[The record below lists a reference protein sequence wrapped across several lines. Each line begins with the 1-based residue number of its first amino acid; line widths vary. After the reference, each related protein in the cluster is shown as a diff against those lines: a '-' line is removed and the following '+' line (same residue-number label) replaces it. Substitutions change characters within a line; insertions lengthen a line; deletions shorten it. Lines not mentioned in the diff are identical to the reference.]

1 MAGMVYCRKSVRLN
15 GSMLPMRQQDHGQ
28 GGNKLKTE
36 RETKMKLRIIRMTM
50 LCLAAAL
57 LTGCSIRVNWNRKE
71 PDSAELLANRVLIA
85 EPVAY
90 NPEGAYTV
98 TFRYEAGGFLQMDLS
113 RAYVAYDPFTVQD
126 QIDAIVGENT
136 ADIPPLPVD
145 AQQAIDEALE
155 ADRLQKI
162 AVISIETVDDQTL
175 RVSFTDR
182 DNPISG
188 REYYFIL
195 PDAGISGSVL
205 PEQAG

>member
-1 MAGMVYCRKSVRLN
+1 M
-15 GSMLPMRQQDHGQ
+15 
-28 GGNKLKTE
+28 
-36 RETKMKLRIIRMTM
+36 KMIKMIRMTT
-50 LCLAAAL
+50 LCLAAVLL
-57 LTGCSIRVNWNRKE
+57 LTGCGIRVNWNRKE
-71 PDSAELLANRVLIA
+71 PDTAELLANRVLIA

-98 TFRYEAGGFLQMDLS
+98 TFRYEAGGFLKMDLS
-113 RAYVAYDPFTVQD
+113 RAYVAYNPLTVQD
-126 QIDAIVGENT
+126 QIDAIVGEDT

-145 AQQAIDEALE
+145 AQQAVDEALGE
-155 ADRLQKI
+155 DQLQKI

-205 PEQAG
+205 PEYAG